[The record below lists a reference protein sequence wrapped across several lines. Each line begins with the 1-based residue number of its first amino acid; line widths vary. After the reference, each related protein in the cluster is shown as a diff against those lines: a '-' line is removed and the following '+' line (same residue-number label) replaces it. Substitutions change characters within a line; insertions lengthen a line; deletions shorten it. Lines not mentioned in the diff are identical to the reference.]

1 MSEKAYILNIYNT
14 MTGEFELVQVTK
26 EVFQTY
32 RRTKWHIEDSTERF
46 YKHETQMSSLIGG
59 ENDGYERFHEFI
71 DYDNTPENQAIEE
84 MVRQSLRNILDLL
97 PPKDYEL
104 IYELYFKNRSEKEYA
119 QMLGVSQQ
127 AIHVRKDQMEALL
140 EAFAKAGAYVLPD
153 DKAPEL
159 AKILFKENGMTDP
172 AHVGMRPCKLAELMG
187 LTIPANTS
195 ILLFRSLGMTR
206 ENLLRREK
214 LCPVVQVFPFD
225 TFEEGIANAKCNL
238 EWEGD
243 GHSAVVYTD
252 DTKKAEYAGLHLP
265 VSRVVVNQ
273 PGGAASGGNFING
286 LHPTMSLGCGSWGN
300 NSISDNLSYK
310 HLMNTTKLAFY
321 HDPTIPSA
329 EKVWEE

>member
-1 MSEKAYILNIYNT
+1 M
-14 MTGEFELVQVTK
+14 
-26 EVFQTY
+26 
-32 RRTKWHIEDSTERF
+32 
-46 YKHETQMSSLIGG
+46 
-59 ENDGYERFHEFI
+59 
-71 DYDNTPENQAIEE
+71 
-84 MVRQSLRNILDLL
+84 
-97 PPKDYEL
+97 
-104 IYELYFKNRSEKEYA
+104 
-119 QMLGVSQQ
+119 
-127 AIHVRKDQMEALL
+127 
-140 EAFAKAGAYVLPD
+140 LPD

-187 LTIPANTS
+187 LAIPENTS

-238 EWEGD
+238 EWEGK

-300 NSISDNLSYK
+300 NSISDNLTYQ
-310 HLMNTTKLAFY
+310 HLMNTTKLAYY
-321 HDPTIPSA
+321 HPSSLPSDEEVWA
-329 EKVWEE
+329 E

>member
-1 MSEKAYILNIYNT
+1 MSEKAYILNVYNT

-127 AIHVRKDQMEALL
+127 AIHVRKKRIL
-140 EAFAKAGAYVLPD
+140 K
-153 DKAPEL
+153 
-159 AKILFKENGMTDP
+159 KIKNNGF
-172 AHVGMRPCKLAELMG
+172 
-187 LTIPANTS
+187 I
-195 ILLFRSLGMTR
+195 
-206 ENLLRREK
+206 ENLVVFYLENSGHKITLYTKRWFALANHFF
-214 LCPVVQVFPFD
+214 LCYNIFRYFSIFGGFLL
-225 TFEEGIANAKCNL
+225 TL
-238 EWEGD
+238 
-243 GHSAVVYTD
+243 
-252 DTKKAEYAGLHLP
+252 
-265 VSRVVVNQ
+265 NQ
-273 PGGAASGGNFING
+273 Y
-286 LHPTMSLGCGSWGN
+286 LL
-300 NSISDNLSYK
+300 
-310 HLMNTTKLAFY
+310 
-321 HDPTIPSA
+321 
-329 EKVWEE
+329 